1 MDVEPSGAVE
11 KAADTLNIIDRRV
24 KGDMR
29 RFKQYIEQR
38 GTESGAWRGRI
49 TPG

>member
-1 MDVEPSGAVE
+1 M
-11 KAADTLNIIDRRV
+11 IDRRV

-29 RFKQYIEQR
+29 RFKEYIEQR
-38 GTESGAWRGRI
+38 GGESGSWRGRV